1 MKLFLFSKYL
11 LLFIVS
17 FILITF
23 IIFWLQI
30 YNSSNLTGFNR
41 IKETFYEALL
51 YYIWGILITFSK

>member
-41 IKETFYEALL
+41 IKETYFT
-51 YYIWGILITFSK
+51 ICTINP

>member
-41 IKETFYEALL
+41 IKETFSEALL